1 MYITGALNVSN
12 GITGSLEGTA
22 SYATQALSASYAPQ
36 DPLPSGLV
44 SGSSQISYT
53 GITDVPSGII
63 SGSSQISDLGFATT
77 SSVNTK
83 LDTGSFN
90 TYSGDTLN
98 VINQKLDSGSFNS
111 YTSSNDTKVNDLISQ
126 TGSYVTETESGSFVT
141 NVSQGPALFDDLLII
156 TKGDG
161 SSYNITVNNVT
172 NADSSSFSQTS
183 VSSSYATNALS
194 ASYAPSVSIDTGSF
208 ATTGSNT
215 FIGNQLI
222 NGDLNVT
229 GALTA
234 SGLIYP
240 IVDNGEKS
248 FIQSDG
254 NGNLSLQYVDT
265 LLEPIRNGEATTLVK
280 GTPVYVSGSL
290 GANPIVFAA
299 DAGDPTKMPVIYIV
313 NENILTNE
321 VGNGILLG
329 KIDGVDTTGYAP
341 GTEIFVGVGGGWTQT
356 RPTGSAI
363 IQSLG
368 IVTKEGSGGQGIV
381 LNPGPV
387 SLPNIPTNELF
398 IGDVNSYPVPKT
410 INEIGLAITGS
421 NQFSDSQEIT
431 GALKIVLYDEPYDSY
446 FTFAEFNAANDPAI
460 QFNTNTKVE
469 GGNLTVGGD
478 IKGNFITDK
487 DGTNPLVISGSQ
499 GISISGS
506 LSVENGITGSLLG
519 TSSYATNALTASFA
533 LNGGGGSVDTGS
545 FATTGSNTFTG
556 NQTIQSGNSL
566 FASTISV
573 AGLGDDLNLG
583 GAGSSKIILNNNTE
597 ITGSVNVTNGITG
610 SLEGT
615 ASYATNALTASYAL
629 SSPGGA
635 AFPFT
640 GSAVITG
647 SLTVTGSILVSNGTN
662 SGSVITNQTDDQS
675 LPRVNN
681 IVTLTSAEYN
691 TMATASSLDANTLY
705 VVSGSAAT
713 SPFPYSGSA
722 VITGSLIVT
731 NGITGSLLGSSSYA
745 INALTA
751 SFALNGGGGG
761 SAFPFT
767 GSAII
772 TGSLTITGSVNGS
785 VNALSISSNTASLNL
800 SNGDFFTLQLVSG
813 SNTFIN
819 PSNIK
824 IGQTTNI
831 LLSTTGSATVSFP
844 TSVKQISGSSYV
856 PTTTTSKDI
865 ITLVS
870 FDGSTLYLA
879 NVKNLV

>member
-1 MYITGALNVSN
+1 LQGDSLFAETGSYWATTNDVQ
-12 GITGSLEGTA
+12 ITGSLNVNNGAVTLDA
-22 SYATQALSASYAPQ
+22 NVDVLGGNLNVYSTVSRF
-36 DPLPSGLV
+36 
-44 SGSSQISYT
+44 SGSAVVI
-53 GITDVPSGII
+53 
-63 SGSSQISDLGFATT
+63 
-77 SSVNTK
+77 
-83 LDTGSFN
+83 TGSLDV
-90 TYSGDTLN
+90 TGSVTLN
-98 VINQKLDSGSFNS
+98 NLV
-111 YTSSNDTKVNDLISQ
+111 Y
-126 TGSYVTETESGSFVT
+126 
-141 NVSQGPALFDDLLII
+141 P
-156 TKGDG
+156 
-161 SSYNITVNNVT
+161 
-172 NADSSSFSQTS
+172 
-183 VSSSYATNALS
+183 
-194 ASYAPSVSIDTGSF
+194 
-208 ATTGSNT
+208 TT
-215 FIGNQLI
+215 
-222 NGDLNVT
+222 
-229 GALTA
+229 
-234 SGLIYP
+234 
-240 IVDNGEKS
+240 DNGEKS

-254 NGNLSLQYVDT
+254 SGNLSLQYVDT

-299 DAGDPTKMPVIYIV
+299 DAGDPNKMPVIYIV

-321 VGNGILLG
+321 VGTGILLG